1 MIELQNINKSFK
13 TKIIFK
19 DLNFKINKNEMIAIM
34 GDSGS
39 GKSTLLNII
48 GLIERPDAGTV
59 ILNNQVFSK
68 INNKK
73 IILAYRNLIG
83 YIFQNFALIDNK
95 TVSENIDVA
104 LMYSGYN
111 KKEKQNKKIEVLK
124 FLGLEDKLNNKI
136 YELSGGEQQR
146 IALARVLLK
155 RCEIIL
161 ADEPTGSLDPT
172 TSNDILNILTK
183 LNQDENKTII
193 IVTHD
198 LNIAKRCNKI
208 YKIQNYNLINL

>member
-13 TKIIFK
+13 TKTIFK
-19 DLNFKINKNEMIAIM
+19 DLNLKINKNEMVAIM

-48 GLIERPDAGTV
+48 GLIERPDIGTV

-73 IILAYRNLIG
+73 TILAYRNLIG

-111 KKEKQNKKIEVLK
+111 KKTKQNKKIEVLR

-146 IALARVLLK
+146 IALARILLK

-161 ADEPTGSLDPT
+161 ADEPTGSLDQT
-172 TSNDILNILTK
+172 TANDILNILTK

-208 YKIQNYNLINL
+208 YKIQNYNLIKL

>member
-13 TKIIFK
+13 TKTIFK
-19 DLNFKINKNEMIAIM
+19 DLNLKINKNEMVAIM

-48 GLIERPDAGTV
+48 GLIERPDTGTV

-68 INNKK
+68 INNTKT
-73 IILAYRNLIG
+73 ILAYRNLIG

-111 KKEKQNKKIEVLK
+111 KKTKQNKKIEILK
-124 FLGLEDKLNNKI
+124 FLGLDNKLNNKI

-161 ADEPTGSLDPT
+161 ADEPTGSLDQT
-172 TSNDILNILTK
+172 TANDILNILTK
-183 LNQDENKTII
+183 LNKDENKTII

-208 YKIQNYNLINL
+208 YKIQNYNLIKL